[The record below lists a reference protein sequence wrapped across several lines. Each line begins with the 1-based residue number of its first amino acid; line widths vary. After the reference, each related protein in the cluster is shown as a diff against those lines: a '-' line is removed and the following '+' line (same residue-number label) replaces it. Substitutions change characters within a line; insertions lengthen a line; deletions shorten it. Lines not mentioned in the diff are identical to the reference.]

1 MADISLCCLSGFAHC
16 FRHSTELRAASMVA
30 YDSVITSPMSLFT
43 PRVKKKRKLS
53 SRTTTFTW
61 QQMHSNHPIYK
72 IRICRN
78 IIVDHNF
85 PAESQSDVVTWI
97 KNLLEDTNCLPLHLL
112 QSIVR
117 VKGKSKSYLLLR
129 DEVLHRGSCGC
140 LELPITGMN
149 RFFKSNNVP
158 NWTTTAATQRGGQE
172 LLKCQ
177 MLP

>member
-1 MADISLCCLSGFAHC
+1 MLFVWFC
-16 FRHSTELRAASMVA
+16 
-30 YDSVITSPMSLFT
+30 SLFSSFH
-43 PRVKKKRKLS
+43 RVKSGVYGCIWQCHYLANVIAHSKSKKRKFS
-53 SRTTTFTW
+53 SRTATFIW

-97 KNLLEDTNCLPLHLL
+97 KNLLEDTNCLPLHSL

-140 LELPITGMN
+140 LELPIAGMN

-172 LLKCQ
+172 LLKRQ